1 MTACVVHFLPG
12 PVPAMGSAL
21 STSVLN
27 KTLGPKVPF
36 VSMAV
41 SLLWNNF
48 PEPPKKA
55 RRVEGSKEFLT
66 HSGNILQ
73 VLEGKQGSH

>member
-1 MTACVVHFLPG
+1 MMARVVHLMPG
-12 PVPAMGSAL
+12 PVPAMESAL
-21 STSVLN
+21 STGVLN
-27 KTLGPKVPF
+27 KTLGPKVPL
-36 VSMAV
+36 VSMDV

-73 VLEGKQGSH
+73 ALEVK